1 MTSARGKVGFITS
14 SYICLFFFSFLLQC
28 TTDMFVTEE
37 AAKEVEVSYSFTQL
51 FEQIF

>member
-1 MTSARGKVGFITS
+1 MPGEKSALQRVHIFAYS
-14 SYICLFFFSFLLQC
+14 FFRFLLQC

-37 AAKEVEVSYSFTQL
+37 AAKEVEVSHSFTQL